1 MFTISYFNGSVSQQ
15 LGLGNLPFK
24 EIIMTLVF
32 DLCCAWFSGFHMCPS
47 GFSQYSLG
55 IHTGYLV
62 ENVLYSNACVEI
74 CKLIIFS

>member
-1 MFTISYFNGSVSQQ
+1 
-15 LGLGNLPFK
+15 
-24 EIIMTLVF
+24 MTLVF